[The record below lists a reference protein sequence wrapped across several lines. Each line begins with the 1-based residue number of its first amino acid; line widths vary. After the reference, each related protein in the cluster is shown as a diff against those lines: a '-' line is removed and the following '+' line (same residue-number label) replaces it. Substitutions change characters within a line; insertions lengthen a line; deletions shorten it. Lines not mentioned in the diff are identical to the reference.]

1 MQQPQLVLK
10 VNRSNQIFTISRE
23 RSDKMFAGPKIARHL
38 LLEEFGAY
46 CCNMSIWIGM
56 LKTGADLYGDYPK
69 KSDYDQIFI
78 IFTAS

>member
-1 MQQPQLVLK
+1 
-10 VNRSNQIFTISRE
+10 
-23 RSDKMFAGPKIARHL
+23 MFAGPKIARHL